1 MPTDGRHRGEGEDA
15 GGQHVRG
22 EFAAECV
29 VVHPHGE
36 EPSAELKNAL
46 SRHGVRIVR
55 ARNSFDALAHLC
67 RLGSERPGQ
76 PALILLLAHPERVH
90 EAAGLYRAAQ
100 KYVPRA
106 SCWVFH
112 PDSTPRLRVATS
124 GDAEQWSPS
133 GIERLVARPTP
144 SGSMRAA
151 GHGAPSRVMASSDA
165 SVRRH
170 AAEPVL
176 RLATEVKTPDAV
188 QKPTAAQSLL
198 AVERQVPAMPAVQSQ
213 DGQAEVKIP
222 PNRGQNGA
230 TRQILTDEELSML
243 LDERPSL

>member
-1 MPTDGRHRGEGEDA
+1 MPTDGRHRGEGED
-15 GGQHVRG
+15 GTGHHVRG
-22 EFAAECV
+22 EFAAECI
-29 VVHPHGE
+29 VVHPAGE
-36 EPSAELKNAL
+36 EPSAELKAAL
-46 SRHGVRIVR
+46 SRHGVRFLR
-55 ARNSFDALAHLC
+55 ARNSFDAMAELC
-67 RLGSERPGQ
+67 RRGREQAGQ

-112 PDSTPRLRVATS
+112 PDSTPRLRAATPE
-124 GDAEQWSPS
+124 DAEHWSPS

-151 GHGAPSRVMASSDA
+151 AHGVPNRVTASSDA

-176 RLATEVKTPDAV
+176 RLTSEVKVPDAG
-188 QKPTAAQSLL
+188 QKSGAAQSLL
-198 AVERQVPAMPAVQSQ
+198 SLESQAAPAPVVARQ
-213 DGQAEVKIP
+213 DGQAEMKLP

-230 TRQILTDEELSML
+230 TRQILTDEELAML